1 MRITPLHAQLLICIL
16 LVCHGFHFASCYSAF
31 LVKTSETF
39 KLAELQYLEAR
50 LQARDYSC
58 ERLVL
63 DVATGCSLLRIDG
76 FDDLAQRKW
85 PSSLRRADWVG
96 EILAQSVDPH
106 SLLTTIGRIQ
116 SIQPGWT
123 LDYLRLHRT
132 EADATKSTGYTSRSL
147 MVCVAQAISAP
158 AHLIPQQASEKLMLV
173 DTVDCFYLVRMLNRP
188 AQESDN
194 TIAWNQRPF
203 QYSSSIN
210 PNIAEIIVDFLL
222 DAVDG
227 MEHPKVL
234 DPTCGSGTF
243 LAYALARGMVAE
255 GWDVQQACVDGT
267 KRNLDSFFGKSDRWT
282 VSRRDATDCMT
293 LESMDDVDC
302 VVANLPWGQ
311 NTISYVDENSRI
323 LESITPFLKEK
334 TPCAFATKD
343 TKLQVSLKRLGYTV
357 LGWANVPPT
366 DFELPRGKKQR
377 NNSDATSSS
386 RSSVCVITLALSPIH
401 DQWQELS

>member
-16 LVCHGFHFASCYSAF
+16 LVFHGFHFASCYSTF

-76 FDDLAQRKW
+76 FDGFAQRKW

-123 LDYLRLHRT
+123 LDYLRLHQT
-132 EADATKSTGYTSRSL
+132 EADATKSSGYTSRSL
-147 MVCVAQAISAP
+147 M
-158 AHLIPQQASEKLMLV
+158 
-173 DTVDCFYLVRMLNRP
+173 
-188 AQESDN
+188 
-194 TIAWNQRPF
+194 
-203 QYSSSIN
+203 YSSSIN

-282 VSRRDATDCMT
+282 VSRRDATDCLTM
-293 LESMDDVDC
+293 ESMDDVDC

-366 DFELPRGKKQR
+366 DFELPRKEAE
-377 NNSDATSSS
+377 NNSDAASSS

-401 DQWQELS
+401 DQWQELL

>member
-1 MRITPLHAQLLICIL
+1 MPLLRAKSLICIL
-16 LVCHGFHFASCYSAF
+16 LVYHRFHSANCF
-31 LVKTSETF
+31 STLLVKTSETF

-50 LQARDYSC
+50 LQARHYSC

-76 FDDLAQRKW
+76 FDGLSQRKW

-96 EILAQSVDPH
+96 EILAQSDDPH
-106 SLLTTIGRIQ
+106 SLLMTIGGVH

-123 LDYLRLHRT
+123 LDYLRLHQT
-132 EADATKSTGYTSRSL
+132 EADATKMTGYTSRSL
-147 MVCVAQAISAP
+147 MVCVAQAISSP
-158 AHLIPQQASEKLMLV
+158 AHLIPQQALENLMLV
-173 DTVDCFYLVRMLNRP
+173 DTVDCFYLVRMLQRP
-188 AQESDN
+188 TQESHN
-194 TIAWNQRPF
+194 AIAWNQRPF

-210 PNIAEIIVDFLL
+210 PNIAEIIVDYLL

-227 MEHPKVL
+227 MNQPKIL

-267 KRNLDSFFGKSDRWT
+267 KRNLDSFFGTSDKWT
-282 VSRRDATDCMT
+282 VSKRDAADCLT
-293 LESMDDVDC
+293 LESMNDVDC

-311 NTISYVDENSRI
+311 NTMSYSEENSRI
-323 LESITPFLKEK
+323 LANITPFLKEN

-343 TKLQVSLKRLGYTV
+343 TKLQVSLKHLGYKI

-366 DFELPRGKKQR
+366 DFELPRGKKQK
-377 NNSDATSSS
+377 NNNDAMSSS
-386 RSSVCVITLALSPIH
+386 RSSSGCVITLALSPVH